1 MEQFLDTLSLE
12 TLEEIKNSA
21 ITSQMSG
28 DCNIDGEA
36 EVEKLLMM
44 HMSKRHHYDEVNIP
58 TTIPKL
64 DRSLN
69 SGQSSMRDIP
79 LTRKESSRKKP

>member
-1 MEQFLDTLSLE
+1 MTMEQFLDTLTLE

-28 DCNIDGEA
+28 DSTIDGEA

-44 HMSKRHHYDEVNIP
+44 HMSKRHH
-58 TTIPKL
+58 
-64 DRSLN
+64 
-69 SGQSSMRDIP
+69 
-79 LTRKESSRKKP
+79 